1 MVIKFTHICGEHLA
15 ATDAQRIATN
25 RELDIL
31 VQTLSDGFGISG
43 RAAEHYIA
51 EVLSR
56 DDPPLSSFTS
66 HTLESRESPCAQP

>member
-1 MVIKFTHICGEHLA
+1 LVIKFTHICGEHLA

-56 DDPPLSSFTS
+56 DDPALF
-66 HTLESRESPCAQP
+66 LASRATH